1 MDHKDRRRVHKP
13 EWMDEM
19 ERRIAARIPLGPN
32 ALSSIKLF
40 LITPALY
47 LSFKS
52 ADVLPNSSAWIFF
65 LFIFFCALDYLD
77 GVVARVK
84 ELETSFGRVYDHLTD
99 YPLLFLT
106 AWQCIDLTPAP
117 LLIAKLALDVILLIQ
132 FVLKPGIAENR
143 VRAVISTTTLVS
155 LLFFSQGWAGAFING
170 EVVNALLLAN
180 IAFSAA
186 VALYNARILQLR
198 FVADV
203 LSGANLMCGL
213 ISMYFAYHD
222 RLEISL
228 LFLIMGALF
237 DGFDGAAARKWGGTR
252 WGVYS
257 DDVADGVN
265 YGIAPGVALFF
276 VVGGWQGAVTGF
288 LYSFFTVSRL
298 VYFTLNK
305 DDADPDFFCGVPS
318 TFGGLIV
325 LCSLILFPTAPVL
338 TGFLVGAACAQMVSF
353 DTHYRHLG
361 RALASREKRYILGLP
376 LYAMFLILGAFVWGV
391 HASIALLLLVVLGY
405 GLAPSFLH
413 MKHVMTSGGGE
424 GSELK

>member
-1 MDHKDRRRVHKP
+1 MDQEGRRRTTRP
-13 EWMDEM
+13 QWMIEI
-19 ERRIAARIPLGPN
+19 ERRIAERIPLHPN

-40 LITPALY
+40 VITPALY
-47 LSFKS
+47 ISFKS
-52 ADVLPNSSAWIFF
+52 ADVLPHSSAWIFF
-65 LFIFFCALDYLD
+65 LFLCFCALDYLD
-77 GVVARVK
+77 SVAARVK
-84 ELETSFGRVYDHLTD
+84 NLETSFGRVYDHITD

-106 AWQCIDLTPAP
+106 AWQCLGLASTP
-117 LLIAKLALDVILLIQ
+117 LLIGKLVVDCILLVQ
-132 FVLKPGIAENR
+132 FALKPGVSENR
-143 VRAVISTTTLVS
+143 IRAVISATTLVS
-155 LLFFSQGWAGAFING
+155 LLFFSQGWAGAFINV

-180 IAFSAA
+180 IAFGAT

-198 FVADV
+198 FAADA
-203 LSGANLMCGL
+203 LSGANLLCGL
-213 ISMYFAYHD
+213 ISMYFAYYD

-305 DDADPDFFCGVPS
+305 DESDPDFFCGVPS

-325 LCSLILFPTAPVL
+325 LCSLILFPAAPVL
-338 TGFLVGAACAQMVSF
+338 KGFLVGAACAQMVSF

-361 RALASREKRYILGLP
+361 RALASRERRYVLGLP
-376 LYAMFLILGAFVWGV
+376 VYALFLILGAFVWGV
-391 HASIALLLLVVLGY
+391 HVSIALLLLVVLAY
-405 GLAPSFLH
+405 GFAPSFLH
-413 MKHVMTSGGGE
+413 MKHVMAGPGGNG
-424 GSELK
+424 K